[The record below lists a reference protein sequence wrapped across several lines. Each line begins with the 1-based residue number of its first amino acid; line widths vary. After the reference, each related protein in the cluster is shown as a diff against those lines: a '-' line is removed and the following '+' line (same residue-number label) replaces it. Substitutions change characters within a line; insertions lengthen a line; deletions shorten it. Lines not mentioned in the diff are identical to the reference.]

1 MKRFGTV
8 VLAVVM
14 LVIAGCGGGGGGG
27 GSSDASSTQPAF
39 ITGAIGNIDY
49 WPRFSPDGQTI
60 LFTRC
65 AADPS
70 CSIAP
75 TGGPFALFKIAV
87 TGGEATPLFTPPAG
101 FAATRPDWSWNED
114 LASGQIAFAYTDVAE
129 TFSELWLIDQDGSSP
144 LMVPTLDHASYP
156 SFFPDGASVSV
167 EVPHMPGP
175 FLEQIAVPSGT
186 ILATQNVLWTGES
199 AVSRDGSMLALAA
212 QEPIAGGQYDD
223 AKNLIWIENS
233 DGSDLRMLDGL
244 EGRTPNWSPHDTLVE
259 FESNR
264 NCGKSKN
271 YAIFVERP
279 TGGRA
284 HQLTDCAFNANHA
297 VWSPD
302 GKRLALAIELPGT
315 GSLTP
320 GGWWGLAVMQVRRG
334 IHP

>member
-1 MKRFGTV
+1 M
-8 VLAVVM
+8 
-14 LVIAGCGGGGGGG
+14 
-27 GSSDASSTQPAF
+27 
-39 ITGAIGNIDY
+39 
-49 WPRFSPDGQTI
+49 
-60 LFTRC
+60 
-65 AADPS
+65 
-70 CSIAP
+70 
-75 TGGPFALFKIAV
+75 
-87 TGGEATPLFTPPAG
+87 
-101 FAATRPDWSWNED
+101 
-114 LASGQIAFAYTDVAE
+114 
-129 TFSELWLIDQDGSSP
+129 
-144 LMVPTLDHASYP
+144 PTLDHASYP

-186 ILATQNVLWTGES
+186 ILATQNALWTGES

-223 AKNLIWIENS
+223 AKNLI
-233 DGSDLRMLDGL
+233 GS
-244 EGRTPNWSPHDTLVE
+244 RTPTAAICGCSTGSKDEHPPGRRTTPWSNSSRT
-259 FESNR
+259 R

-320 GGWWGLAVMQVRRG
+320 GGWCGLAVIQVRRG
-334 IHP
+334 LLL